1 MVGAPET
8 TKRCSHPVPLNKA
21 HASCTAFIS
30 ARTYDC
36 VMAIEVEVQRL
47 ELGDVVLVHL
57 PDQDAEVEAMV
68 VRGIDRTESTVRA
81 TLRVPGRDDFIK
93 EWALDDL
100 ITIVRGP

>member
-1 MVGAPET
+1 
-8 TKRCSHPVPLNKA
+8 
-21 HASCTAFIS
+21 
-30 ARTYDC
+30 
-36 VMAIEVEVQRL
+36 MAIEVEVQRL

-93 EWALDDL
+93 EWALDEL